1 MSNSHEWPFDSAWQE
16 MLNHATQKVM
26 DADTQKSE
34 CHAEHLKRAKIFN
47 DAKMKVEELE
57 KNNRRSIAKSREY
70 FIEKQICQDQLQTQK
85 NRIQELQ
92 QELQAAKANYSTAL
106 RNLERISEEIHEKR
120 GDLSLAA
127 PSGPRE
133 PGVGAD
139 AELPDINLELQ
150 RCESDFRK
158 EALEECES
166 GTISSAQSDIG
177 DDSEE
182 YIIDENLEIL
192 KQKVKTLAVRPVE
205 SGDGRQ
211 EDPVVW
217 ENELNAT
224 VSQLDH
230 LMMIKE
236 WQNSLPRTSK
246 TLKQNSEIS
255 SRDTSLPATPEKF
268 SAIKKLQKIDP
279 LPIGN
284 SSMRELPLLE
294 TISKAAEGSCGL
306 ISQQSL
312 QVPLKMQQRR
322 RSLD

>member
-47 DAKMKVEELE
+47 DAKRKVEELE
-57 KNNRRSIAKSREY
+57 KNNRKSITKSREY

-139 AELPDINLELQ
+139 AELPDITLELQ
-150 RCESDFRK
+150 KCESDFRND
-158 EALEECES
+158 AFGECES

-177 DDSEE
+177 DDQEE
-182 YIIDENLEIL
+182 YIDENLEIL

-211 EDPVVW
+211 EDPMVW

-236 WQNSLPRTSK
+236 WQNSLPRASK
-246 TLKQNSEIS
+246 SSKEEPIS
-255 SRDTSLPATPEKF
+255 CDISLPATPVKF

-279 LPIGN
+279 LPTGN

-294 TISKAAEGSCGL
+294 TISKAAEGCGL
-306 ISQQSL
+306 TPHQL
-312 QVPLKMQQRR
+312 QVPVKQQQRR